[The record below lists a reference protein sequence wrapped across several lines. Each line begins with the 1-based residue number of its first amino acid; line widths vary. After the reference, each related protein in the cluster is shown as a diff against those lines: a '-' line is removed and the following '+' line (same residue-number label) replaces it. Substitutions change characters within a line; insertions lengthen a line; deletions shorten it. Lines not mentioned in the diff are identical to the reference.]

1 MTFNIIDG
9 IRNFIRLVNDNWTI
23 IVIALGLLCTFANRV
38 HSYMQLSKQER
49 IEAIK
54 ISIKAIMLEKVT
66 DAEVEY
72 EDWISAGA
80 IKRSQVI
87 NKIYEMYP
95 ELYNVVDQEGLIKW
109 MDEAIDEALKVMRQI
124 FEENQEFDE
133 NEE

>member
-38 HSYMQLSKQER
+38 HAYMQLSKQER

-54 ISIKAIMLEKVT
+54 TSIKAIMLEKVT

-109 MDEAIDEALKVMRQI
+109 MDEAIDEALKIMRQI
-124 FEENQEFDE
+124 FEENQESDE